1 MLVKS
6 QVKYIQ
12 NLGHKK
18 FRDADGVFVAEG
30 PKIVN
35 ELLQSKTLNL
45 VKGFATENWLSA
57 YGQIIKDKETLFFR
71 VDAKE
76 LERISFHDSPHQVLA
91 IFTKPVFELN
101 PAPKGLTLLLDNI
114 QDPGNLGTII
124 RTADWFG
131 VQRVICSPDTVDVF
145 NQKVVQSAM
154 GSLIRVEVIYKELA
168 EYINRYADVPVFA
181 SSLDGENL
189 HAQIMVEDAF
199 LLLGN
204 ESRGISP
211 ALQSLAAKHIR
222 IPRAGGAES
231 LNVAVAAGILMLL
244 LKPTATS

>member
-35 ELLQSKTLNL
+35 ELLESDNL
-45 VKGFATENWLSA
+45 QLVQCFATESWLTA
-57 YGQIIKDKETLFFR
+57 QEKVVKGKERLFFTI
-71 VDAKE
+71 DEKE
-76 LERISFHDSPHQVLA
+76 LQRISFHDSPNQVLA
-91 IFTKPVFELN
+91 IFTKPVFDQN
-101 PAPKGLTLLLDNI
+101 KKTTGLTLLLDAI

-131 VQRVICSPDTVDVF
+131 LKRVICSAETVDVF

-154 GSLIRVEVIYKELA
+154 GSLISVEVLYTDLA
-168 EYINRYADVPVFA
+168 EYIRLNPGIPLFA
-181 SSLDGENL
+181 SSLDGEDL
-189 HAQIMVEDAF
+189 RGKIQVTDA
-199 LLLGN
+199 LLLMGN
-204 ESRGISP
+204 ESKGINP
-211 ALQSLAAKHIR
+211 VLQSLAAKRIR
-222 IPRAGGAES
+222 IPRKGGAES
-231 LNVAVAAGILMLL
+231 LNVAVAAGILLTYL
-244 LKPTATS
+244 EPVS

>member
-1 MLVKS
+1 MLVRS

-35 ELLQSKTLNL
+35 ELLESNILQL
-45 VKGFATENWLSA
+45 VQCFATESWLMA
-57 YGQIIKDKETLFFR
+57 HEGVVKGKERLFLKI
-71 VDAKE
+71 DEKE
-76 LERISFHDSPHQVLA
+76 LERISFHDSPNQVLA
-91 IFTKPVFELN
+91 IFTKPVFDRN
-101 PAPKGLTLLLDNI
+101 AMTRGVTLLLDTI

-131 VQRVICSPDTVDVF
+131 LKRVVCSPETVDVF

-154 GSLIRVEVIYKELA
+154 GSLIRVEVMYTDLA
-168 EYINRYADVPVFA
+168 EYIRENPGKPLYA
-181 SSLDGENL
+181 SSLDGEDL
-189 HAQIMVEDAF
+189 QEKIQVTDA
-199 LLLGN
+199 LLLMGN

-211 ALQSLAAKHIR
+211 ALQSLAAKRIR
-222 IPRAGGAES
+222 IPRSGGAES
-231 LNVAVAAGILMLL
+231 LNVAVAAGILLSYL
-244 LKPTATS
+244 EPVS

>member
-35 ELLQSKTLNL
+35 ELLESNILQL
-45 VKGFATENWLSA
+45 VLCFATEIWLKAQESVVK
-57 YGQIIKDKETLFFR
+57 GKERLFHKI
-71 VDAKE
+71 DEKE
-76 LERISFHDSPHQVLA
+76 LERISFHDSPNQVLA
-91 IFTKPVFELN
+91 IFTKPVFDQN
-101 PAPKGLTLLLDNI
+101 TKTGGLTLLLDTI

-131 VQRVICSPDTVDVF
+131 LKRVICSPETVDVF

-154 GSLIRVEVIYKELA
+154 GSLIRVEVIYTDLA
-168 EYINRYADVPVFA
+168 AYIMENRGKTLFA
-181 SSLDGENL
+181 SSLDGEDL
-189 HAQIMVEDAF
+189 HEKIPVTDA
-199 LLLGN
+199 LLLMGN
-204 ESRGISP
+204 ESKGISP
-211 ALQSLAAKHIR
+211 ALQSLAAKKIR
-222 IPRAGGAES
+222 IPRSGGAES
-231 LNVAVAAGILMLL
+231 LNVAVAAGILLSYL
-244 LKPTATS
+244 EPVS

>member
-35 ELLQSKTLNL
+35 ELLASDNL
-45 VKGFATENWLSA
+45 RLVQCFATKSWLLMQEA
-57 YGQIIKDKETLFFR
+57 FVKDAEGLFFEI
-71 VDAKE
+71 DEKE
-76 LERISFHDSPHQVLA
+76 LVRISFHGSPNQVLA
-91 IFTKPVFELN
+91 IFTKPVFNQEPTL
-101 PAPKGLTLLLDNI
+101 KGLTLLLDTI

-131 VQRVICSPDTVDVF
+131 LSRVICSPETVDVF
-145 NQKVVQSAM
+145 NQKVVQAAM
-154 GSLIRVEVIYKELA
+154 GSIIRVEVKYTELA
-168 EYINRYADVPVFA
+168 GFIKQNPEKTVYASV
-181 SSLDGENL
+181 LDGEDL
-189 HAQIMVEDAF
+189 HEKIGANDA
-199 LLLGN
+199 LLVIGN
-204 ESRGISP
+204 ESKGISSS
-211 ALQSLAAKHIR
+211 LESLATRKIR

-231 LNVAVAAGILMLL
+231 LNVAVATGILLSYL
-244 LKPTATS
+244 EPFR

>member
-35 ELLQSKTLNL
+35 ELLESYILQL
-45 VKGFATENWLSA
+45 VQCFATESWMIN
-57 YGQIIKDKETLFFR
+57 QKEFVKGKERLFFKI
-71 VDAKE
+71 DEKE
-76 LERISFHDSPHQVLA
+76 LERISFHGSPNQVLA
-91 IFTKPVFELN
+91 IFTKPVFDQN
-101 PAPKGLTLLLDNI
+101 TKPAGVTLLLDTI

-131 VQRVICSPDTVDVF
+131 LKRVICSYETVDVF

-154 GSLIRVEVIYKELA
+154 GSLIRVEVIYTDLK
-168 EYINRYADVPVFA
+168 EYILLNPGIPLFV

-189 HAQIMVEDAF
+189 QEKIQVNKAF
-199 LLLGN
+199 LLMGN
-204 ESRGISP
+204 ESKGVSP
-211 ALQSLAAKHIR
+211 ALLSLAARKIR
-222 IPRAGGAES
+222 IPGKGGAES
-231 LNVAVAAGILMLL
+231 LNVAVAAGILLSYL
-244 LKPTATS
+244 EPVS